1 MGLEYLQSHQCR
13 SEFGRFGDNME
24 FSGQSG
30 DVAASHSAGIAYA
43 SAARPGLDKVRVERS
58 GEPVEVVSHTL
69 PRQPPVY
76 SGENVNLPEVSL
88 SDTSVSDIEVE
99 QNMSEFE
106 VQNFARS
113 SEVSQ
118 PVANEVSEVS
128 RNSSSRSTLSMEEE
142 PRSDSPVLRTAIEA
156 RQGLENAI
164 SQAENMLKGC
174 LLYTSD
180 AADE

>member
-1 MGLEYLQSHQCR
+1 MKY
-13 SEFGRFGDNME
+13 
-24 FSGQSG
+24 SGQSG

-43 SAARPGLDKVRVERS
+43 SAARPGPDKVRVERS
-58 GEPVEVVSHTL
+58 GEPVEAVSHTL

-113 SEVSQ
+113 
-118 PVANEVSEVS
+118 NEVS
-128 RNSSSRSTLSMEEE
+128 LS
-142 PRSDSPVLRTAIEA
+142 LIH
-156 RQGLENAI
+156 I
-164 SQAENMLKGC
+164 
-174 LLYTSD
+174 
-180 AADE
+180 